1 MSNADKKMKLKKD
14 NLVVINIPRFAIPEE
29 FAETYVTVV
38 NKFCSDLRISM
49 IQDWQDG
56 MSIGDFDTMYA
67 NNNFYPIFY
76 KRTNYEGIGSIITP
90 QIQNISKYIEHESGL
105 CIDRGKIVS
114 LFEENNE
121 EEN

>member
-1 MSNADKKMKLKKD
+1 MQLKKD
-14 NLVVINIPRFAIPEE
+14 NLVVISMPRFVIPEE

-56 MSIGDFDTMYA
+56 MSIGNFDDVYI
-67 NNNFYPIFY
+67 NSNFYPLFY
-76 KRTNYEGIGSIITP
+76 KRTSYDGIETIIIP
-90 QIQNISKYIEHESGL
+90 RIQSISKYIEIEQGI
-105 CIDRGKIVS
+105 CIDRNKIVS
-114 LFEENNE
+114 LFNESKENE